1 MPAPGTF
8 QTIQFF
14 LNTDVR
20 ESAKNALRGGVFFEK
35 VLTAP
40 NFECLFTCK
49 KISKFIST
57 PSPFFGSPSHFLD
70 LPSST
75 SQQKKSELVYNPPP
89 KKPTYIYIYIRG
101 NQKICS
107 TVLVFYQVFFTLFC
121 PNNELYSIR
130 AHKNEN

>member
-40 NFECLFTCK
+40 NFECLFTFYVTGIINPPPK

-75 SQQKKSELVYNPPP
+75 SQQKNPSWSTPPP
-89 KKPTYIYIYIRG
+89 KKIKIKYIYIYMGQIFESVQFPRLD
-101 NQKICS
+101 
-107 TVLVFYQVFFTLFC
+107 VRFWR
-121 PNNELYSIR
+121 P
-130 AHKNEN
+130 